1 VSEWRSVEKRD
12 QAVSGPA
19 PGLSLRHSVRYQLRP
34 VELHGRSKRP
44 NVLLTRSET
53 CCSV

>member
-1 VSEWRSVEKRD
+1 MEKRREERPGG
-12 QAVSGPA
+12 GPA

-44 NVLLTRSET
+44 NVLFTRSET